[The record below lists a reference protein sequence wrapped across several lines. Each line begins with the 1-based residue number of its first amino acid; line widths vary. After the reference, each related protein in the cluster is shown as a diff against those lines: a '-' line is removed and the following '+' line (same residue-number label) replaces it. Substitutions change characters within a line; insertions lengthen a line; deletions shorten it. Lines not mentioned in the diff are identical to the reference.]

1 VAQVTDRWAVGAA
14 YELFMGRWSRS
25 VARGFVEWLEVAPR
39 AHWLDFGCGTGALS
53 AAICELKN
61 PGSVLACDASG
72 PLVEQARE
80 RLPDKRVAFEL
91 AQAERP
97 PEREGGFDVAVSGLV
112 LNFLEDPRRAL
123 ALLRSRLSERGFT
136 ASYVWDYAGGV
147 QLLSSFWRAAVALD
161 PSAAPLVEDVRFG
174 QWNRTLLSSLLRDAG
189 YCRVETRAIEIETV
203 FAGFDDY
210 WQPFLGRTGPAPS
223 YVASLVPAQ
232 RDALRERLRQ
242 DLPLDSDGRIRLTAR
257 AWAVRGQL
265 GAEPS

>member
-1 VAQVTDRWAVGAA
+1 
-14 YELFMGRWSRS
+14 MGRWSRG

-72 PLVEQARE
+72 PLLEQARE
-80 RLPDKRVAFEL
+80 RLPDKRVAFEI

-112 LNFLEDPRRAL
+112 LNFLDDPQRAL
-123 ALLRSRLSERGFT
+123 AALRGRLSARGCA
-136 ASYVWDYAGGV
+136 ASYVWDYAGGI
-147 QLLSSFWRAAVALD
+147 QFLGHFWRAALALD
-161 PSAAPLVEDVRFG
+161 SAAAPLAEDARFG
-174 QWNRTLLSSLLRDAG
+174 RWNCALLSSLLRGAG
-189 YCRVETRAIEIETV
+189 YSRIETRAIEIETV
-203 FAGFDDY
+203 FAGFDDF
-210 WQPFLGRTGPAPS
+210 WRPFLGRTGPAPS
-223 YVASLVPAQ
+223 YVASLAPER

-242 DLPLDSDGRIRLTAR
+242 DLPLDSDGRIRLAAR
-257 AWAVRGQL
+257 AWAVRGLL